1 MRGIGLQETVICLQ
15 RLLAL
20 ARDKMRVA
28 ELEQRVARAR
38 VVGMRAHEGADPRR
52 ASRARRRHGQF
63 LEAEVEAGEGRKRT
77 LSGARHGV

>member
-1 MRGIGLQETVICLQ
+1 MRRIGLQETVVCLQ

-38 VVGMRAHEGADPRR
+38 IVWLRAHERADPRR
-52 ASRARRRHGQF
+52 ASRARRRNGQF
-63 LEAEVEAGEGRKRT
+63 LETEVEAGEGRKRP